1 MAKTIFIP
9 CRSKADI
16 NLVAAN
22 ILEKVK
28 FKKIGLVTTA
38 QFVDD
43 LAEVKKRLEKA
54 GKMVIIN
61 TGRPNPGQVLGCDSR
76 AAKGADCYVY
86 LGTGHFHPL
95 RVALETKKPV
105 FMAHPCGG
113 IEELPGELI
122 MKHEKIKAARLHMLR
137 EAKFVGVLVSTKP
150 GQNRMGKAL
159 ELKKVF
165 EKQGKEVFIFAANEI
180 KPDYF
185 TGYGID
191 AWVNT
196 GCPRIAE
203 DRFERPVIDMSEL
216 A

>member
-1 MAKTIFIP
+1 
-9 CRSKADI
+9 
-16 NLVAAN
+16 
-22 ILEKVK
+22 
-28 FKKIGLVTTA
+28 
-38 QFVDD
+38 
-43 LAEVKKRLEKA
+43 
-54 GKMVIIN
+54 
-61 TGRPNPGQVLGCDSR
+61 
-76 AAKGADCYVY
+76 
-86 LGTGHFHPL
+86 
-95 RVALETKKPV
+95 
-105 FMAHPCGG
+105 
-113 IEELPGELI
+113 
-122 MKHEKIKAARLHMLR
+122 
-137 EAKFVGVLVSTKP
+137 
-150 GQNRMGKAL
+150 MGKAL